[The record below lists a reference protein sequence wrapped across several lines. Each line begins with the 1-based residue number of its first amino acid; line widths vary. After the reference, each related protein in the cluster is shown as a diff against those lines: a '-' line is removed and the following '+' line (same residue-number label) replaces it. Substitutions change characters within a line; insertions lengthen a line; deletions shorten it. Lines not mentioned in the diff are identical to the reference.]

1 MRAKYAII
9 GLALAMACY
18 LFYLMQH
25 LHDPGT
31 TETRLQGLLRAQAAE
46 IVRLKQL
53 LRKSQQQQRSKAA
66 AVPLDAVPQTPPDLA
81 PIVAAGQPPADGGA
95 GASAAAAAATADS
108 AEPEPPA
115 MKLKDDPAYKVYF
128 KMLSMGVPTGN
139 IKLKMQM
146 EGADPAMLDKDPE
159 SASPNAGA
167 MVAAPDDG
175 GAE

>member
-66 AVPLDAVPQTPPDLA
+66 AVPLDAVPQTPPATTLPTVA
-81 PIVAAGQPPADGGA
+81 PNDSSATHAGGA
-95 GASAAAAAATADS
+95 DSVAQVLKRWPSESQICTPSRPSA
-108 AEPEPPA
+108 
-115 MKLKDDPAYKVYF
+115 
-128 KMLSMGVPTGN
+128 
-139 IKLKMQM
+139 
-146 EGADPAMLDKDPE
+146 
-159 SASPNAGA
+159 
-167 MVAAPDDG
+167 VAQ
-175 GAE
+175 

>member
-95 GASAAAAAATADS
+95 YSPEENFSSRRVRRSRRRARRASRRASYAAC
-108 AEPEPPA
+108 
-115 MKLKDDPAYKVYF
+115 
-128 KMLSMGVPTGN
+128 
-139 IKLKMQM
+139 
-146 EGADPAMLDKDPE
+146 
-159 SASPNAGA
+159 SASRTCSI
-167 MVAAPDDG
+167 VR
-175 GAE
+175 